1 MKIAVNPETGEQI
14 VLQGGKWVPLQ
25 VAENPETGERL
36 GLVDNQW
43 QPLPAAEPKQPYQGT
58 YGP

>member
-36 GLVDNQW
+36 GLVDNRR
-43 QPLPAAEPKQPYQGT
+43 PLRQRQSDRIRARMAL
-58 YGP
+58 